1 MRKMLLFSIFLCFL
15 LGLEFDLSIGNAYS
29 FSSDIKINS
38 NSSNHESINLTSRPN
53 TKGFKSPQY
62 YSIRMRKSNKEL
74 ELIHHKLYFENNL
87 PDNISHFE
95 FTDGYNLFLMNFLYP
110 FSIREH
116 VDIFSLRF
124 GLGTVVV
131 HPDVTIDE
139 IRYYKKGGGLI
150 PTLWKS
156 GYQIGGISSQI
167 SFNFNKNISNK
178 FSFNSELKFSHALA
192 DVDLEGDYTINI
204 PNTSIHFLMGIS
216 FGK

>member
-1 MRKMLLFSIFLCFL
+1 
-15 LGLEFDLSIGNAYS
+15 
-29 FSSDIKINS
+29 
-38 NSSNHESINLTSRPN
+38 
-53 TKGFKSPQY
+53 
-62 YSIRMRKSNKEL
+62 
-74 ELIHHKLYFENNL
+74 
-87 PDNISHFE
+87 
-95 FTDGYNLFLMNFLYP
+95 MNFLYP
-110 FSIREH
+110 FSINEY
-116 VDIFSLRF
+116 VNIFSLRF

-156 GYQIGGISSQI
+156 GYQICGISSQI

-178 FSFNSELKFSHALA
+178 FYFNSELKFSHPLA

>member
-1 MRKMLLFSIFLCFL
+1 MRKMLLFSIPLCFL
-15 LGLEFDLSIGNAYS
+15 LGLEVDLSLGNAYS

-38 NSSNHESINLTSRPN
+38 TSSTNESINLTSRPN
-53 TKGFKSPQY
+53 TRGFKSPQY
-62 YSIRMRKSNKEL
+62 YSIRIRKSNKEL

-87 PDNISHFE
+87 PDNITHFE
-95 FTDGYNLFLMNFLYP
+95 FTDGYNLLLMNFLYP
-110 FSIREH
+110 FSINEY
-116 VDIFSLRF
+116 VNIFSLRF

-150 PTLWKS
+150 PTFWKS
-156 GYQIGGISSQI
+156 GYQICGISSQI

>member
-1 MRKMLLFSIFLCFL
+1 MRKKLLFSIFLSFL
-15 LGLEFDLSIGNAYS
+15 LGLEFDLSLGNAYS

-38 NSSNHESINLTSRPN
+38 NTSGNESINLTSRPN
-53 TKGFKSPQY
+53 TRGFKSPQY
-62 YSIRMRKSNKEL
+62 YSIRIRKSNKEF

-87 PDNISHFE
+87 PDNITHFE
-95 FTDGYNLFLMNFLYP
+95 FTDGYNLLLMNFLYP
-110 FSIREH
+110 FSIYEN

-131 HPDVTIDE
+131 HPDITIDE

-178 FSFNSELKFSHALA
+178 FSFNSELKFSHAFA
-192 DVDLEGDYTINI
+192 DADLETDYTLNI

>member
-29 FSSDIKINS
+29 FSTDIKING
-38 NSSNHESINLTSRPN
+38 NSSNHESINITSRPN
-53 TKGFKSPQY
+53 TRGFKSPQY
-62 YSIRMRKSNKEL
+62 YSIRIRKSNKEL

-87 PDNISHFE
+87 PDNITRFE
-95 FTDGYNLFLMNFLYP
+95 FTDGYNLLLMNFLYP
-110 FSIREH
+110 VSINKYA
-116 VDIFSLRF
+116 DIFSLRF

>member
-1 MRKMLLFSIFLCFL
+1 MLLFSIPLCFL
-15 LGLEFDLSIGNAYS
+15 LGLEVDLSLGNAYS

-38 NSSNHESINLTSRPN
+38 TSSTNESINLTSRPN
-53 TKGFKSPQY
+53 TRGFKSPQY
-62 YSIRMRKSNKEL
+62 YSIRIRKSNKEL

-87 PDNISHFE
+87 PDNITHFE
-95 FTDGYNLFLMNFLYP
+95 FTDGYNLLLMNFLYP
-110 FSIREH
+110 FSINEY
-116 VDIFSLRF
+116 VNIFSLRF

-156 GYQIGGISSQI
+156 GYQICGISSQI

>member
-1 MRKMLLFSIFLCFL
+1 MRKILLFSILLCFL
-15 LGLEFDLSIGNAYS
+15 LGLEFDLSLGNAYS

-38 NSSNHESINLTSRPN
+38 NSSSNESINLTSRPN
-53 TKGFKSPQY
+53 TRGFKSPQY
-62 YSIRMRKSNKEL
+62 YSIRIRKSNKEL

-87 PDNISHFE
+87 PDNITHFE
-95 FTDGYNLFLMNFLYP
+95 FTDGYNLLLMNFLYP
-110 FSIREH
+110 FSIYEYI
-116 VDIFSLRF
+116 DIFSLRF

-139 IRYYKKGGGLI
+139 VRYYKKGGGLI

-167 SFNFNKNISNK
+167 SLNFNKNISNK
-178 FSFNSELKFSHALA
+178 FSFNSELKVSYALT
-192 DVDLEGDYTINI
+192 DVDLETDYTINI

>member
-1 MRKMLLFSIFLCFL
+1 MRKMLLFSIFLCFP
-15 LGLEFDLSIGNAYS
+15 LGLEFDLSLGNAYS

-38 NSSNHESINLTSRPN
+38 NSSSNESINLTSRPN
-53 TKGFKSPQY
+53 TRGFKSPQY

-87 PDNISHFE
+87 PDNITHFE
-95 FTDGYNLFLMNFLYP
+95 FTDGYNLLLMNFLYP
-110 FSIREH
+110 FSIYEY
-116 VDIFSLRF
+116 VDVFSLRF

-139 IRYYKKGGGLI
+139 VRYYKKGGGLI
-150 PTLWKS
+150 PTLWRT

-167 SFNFNKNISNK
+167 SLNFYKNISDK
-178 FSFNSELKFSHALA
+178 FSFNSELKITHALT
-192 DVDLEGDYTINI
+192 DVDLETDYPINI